1 MTYGSGKYPPF
12 RETLS
17 TVGVWRYPKQMTWP
31 SAVATTTFPLAT
43 AGEDVTGE
51 AASYFPDFLAAG
63 EIEPVDAAVVG
74 ADEYAAAG
82 DRRRRVDAGARGERP
97 ERLARLRLE
106 RARGHTAPRTT

>member
-1 MTYGSGKYPPF
+1 
-12 RETLS
+12 
-17 TVGVWRYPKQMTWP
+17 MTWP
-31 SAVATTTFPLAT
+31 SAVATTTLPLAT

-74 ADEYAAAG
+74 ADEHAAAG

-97 ERLARLRLE
+97 ERLAPSRLSSAAGRVE
-106 RARGHTAPRTT
+106 SGDG